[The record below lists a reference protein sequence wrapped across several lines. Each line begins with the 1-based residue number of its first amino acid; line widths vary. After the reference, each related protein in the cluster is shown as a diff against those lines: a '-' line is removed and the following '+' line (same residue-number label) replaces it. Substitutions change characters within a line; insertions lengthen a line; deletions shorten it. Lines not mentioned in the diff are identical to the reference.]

1 MRRVSA
7 LGAVAA
13 PELRLPGLCS
23 PGLCPCCRAGSG
35 ASPLPSR
42 GLITLARRKQ
52 PRRRHS
58 LWAPGPACG
67 DRGRG
72 RRPGG
77 RRLRRQELGANG
89 GQRSA
94 PGPPLGG
101 QCGPPWR
108 LPSPGAAPGGGRT
121 GGGGAGRRDAE
132 RGRAAGGR
140 GGEGQS
146 PAGGGA
152 APLPVKRRCGRAAA
166 AAMQPLHRA
175 PALLLLL
182 LLAAGTLCLC
192 LASSEDPTADGLTS
206 TSLLEFAMMSHLE
219 AMNSHEQARPEA
231 AEPDLAPGS
240 LHAAPGSGFAS
251 EENEESK
258 ILQPPQY
265 FWEDGGELNDSSLDL
280 GPATDY
286 TFPASSQKAL
296 PKQNGTQADN
306 WEMATVQPP
315 AEFVEPDL
323 HTPFSTLE
331 EEEGLLPIDHSRG
344 GMESLQ
350 TSGPEVTSSEPVDQE
365 DSFSLPFSTASA
377 RPGVVTEAAIGG
389 QEEDSVS
396 PGLDLGSSM
405 GPGLLPVPSTFS
417 TTVAARSPIDSEE
430 LLEVTTG
437 DTWAVGGAD
446 SELAVATTGA
456 EPAETTVEAGGEEHS
471 AREEVSEPT
480 VGWEMLEPTV
490 LTEMEQ
496 TVETPVGT
504 PSPAGS
510 SPGTQTTPG
519 SEQQPSSVSLW
530 DRADEPEL
538 DPLWNDTEPATETA
552 AAGRSSSPP
561 PGDARMA
568 MLPTELPWDSAQV
581 ICKDW
586 SNLAGKNYIILN
598 MSDNIDCEEFRL
610 ERGPQLLALV
620 EDAFSRQAEGLQ
632 DRWLISLSKPN
643 ENDKHLLMTLAGE
656 QGVIPTKDVL
666 MALGDVKR
674 SLAEI
679 GIQNYSTTTSCQ
691 SHPNQTRSDYGKL
704 FVVLVIIGSICAI
717 IIVLGLIYNCWQR
730 RLPKMKNM
738 SHGEELRFVENGC
751 HDNPTLD
758 VASDSQSE
766 MQEKKPSVNGGNTIN
781 GPDSWDV
788 LINKQASEDV
798 DVFEEDT
805 HL

>member
-1 MRRVSA
+1 
-7 LGAVAA
+7 
-13 PELRLPGLCS
+13 
-23 PGLCPCCRAGSG
+23 
-35 ASPLPSR
+35 
-42 GLITLARRKQ
+42 
-52 PRRRHS
+52 
-58 LWAPGPACG
+58 
-67 DRGRG
+67 
-72 RRPGG
+72 
-77 RRLRRQELGANG
+77 
-89 GQRSA
+89 
-94 PGPPLGG
+94 
-101 QCGPPWR
+101 
-108 LPSPGAAPGGGRT
+108 
-121 GGGGAGRRDAE
+121 
-132 RGRAAGGR
+132 
-140 GGEGQS
+140 
-146 PAGGGA
+146 
-152 APLPVKRRCGRAAA
+152 
-166 AAMQPLHRA
+166 
-175 PALLLLL
+175 
-182 LLAAGTLCLC
+182 
-192 LASSEDPTADGLTS
+192 SSEESTTDGLTS

-219 AMNSHEQARPEA
+219 AVNSHEQTSPEA
-231 AEPDLAPGS
+231 TEPDLIPGS

-280 GPATDY
+280 GQATDY
-286 TFPASSQKAL
+286 SFPAASQKAL
-296 PKQNGTQADN
+296 QKGNGTQVKDN
-306 WEMATVQPP
+306 WEAATVHPP

-323 HTPFSTLE
+323 HTPFSSTLE
-331 EEEGLLPIDHSRG
+331 EEEGLLPIDHLRG
-344 GMESLQ
+344 GVESLQ
-350 TSGPEVTSSEPVDQE
+350 TSGPEVTSSEPAGQE
-365 DSFSLPFSTASA
+365 ESLLSVVFSTASA
-377 RPGVVTEAAIGG
+377 RPGVVTEAAMGG
-389 QEEDSVS
+389 QEEDSAP

-405 GPGLLPVPSTFS
+405 GPSLLPMSSVSSTA
-417 TTVAARSPIDSEE
+417 AARSPGISEE
-430 LLEVTTG
+430 
-437 DTWAVGGAD
+437 
-446 SELAVATTGA
+446 
-456 EPAETTVEAGGEEHS
+456 PFET
-471 AREEVSEPT
+471 T

-490 LTEMEQ
+490 LTELEQ
-496 TVETPVGT
+496 PAETPVWT
-504 PSPAGS
+504 PSPGGS
-510 SPGTQTTPG
+510 SIDTQTHSGGEQHPASPATP
-519 SEQQPSSVSLW
+519 W
-530 DRADEPEL
+530 DRAEEPMQ
-538 DPLWNDTEPATETA
+538 DPVWNDTEPATEAVTA
-552 AAGRSSSPP
+552 EGSLSPQA
-561 PGDARMA
+561 GDARMA
-568 MLPTELPWDSAQV
+568 LLPTELPWDSAQV

-620 EDAFSRQAEGLQ
+620 EDAFSRQTDGLQ

-643 ENDKHLLMTLAGE
+643 ENEKHLLMTLAGE